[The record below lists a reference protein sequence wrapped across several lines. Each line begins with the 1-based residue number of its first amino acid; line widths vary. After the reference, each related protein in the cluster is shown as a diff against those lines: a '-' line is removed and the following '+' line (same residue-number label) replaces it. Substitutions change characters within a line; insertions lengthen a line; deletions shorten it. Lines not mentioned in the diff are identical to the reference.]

1 MSRAKTEIVN
11 KEKCDN
17 LMKRITEDKKLY
29 AYVHKVMINTH
40 GDYNGLSKVI
50 ELNDFKSECW
60 MKIYKSLDLFDEE
73 KGTLKNFCITCIKS
87 TALMQLRKS
96 KSTKN
101 LLNNPDFKVSIDEEI
116 RDTHECT
123 FEGILGGKEDEY
135 FVDDFKKEIKEAF
148 DKLAPSERK
157 ALILKMQGYT
167 NEEISKIMNI
177 TYNNTANKI
186 AKARKKLKEIL
197 NYVK

>member
-73 KGTLKNFCITCIKS
+73 KGTLKNLC
-87 TALMQLRKS
+87 
-96 KSTKN
+96 
-101 LLNNPDFKVSIDEEI
+101 
-116 RDTHECT
+116 
-123 FEGILGGKEDEY
+123 
-135 FVDDFKKEIKEAF
+135 
-148 DKLAPSERK
+148 
-157 ALILKMQGYT
+157 
-167 NEEISKIMNI
+167 
-177 TYNNTANKI
+177 
-186 AKARKKLKEIL
+186 
-197 NYVK
+197 NYVKVSQLKTY